1 MRKNY
6 KYNNRN
12 HYYVCEIVTY
22 YHNETFVNCVLLRKN
37 DKMNHQKAVCKG
49 GKQRK
54 NGRQR

>member
-1 MRKNY
+1 MHEKH

-12 HYYVCEIVTY
+12 HYYICEKVTY

-49 GKQRK
+49 GKQGK

>member
-12 HYYVCEIVTY
+12 HYYICEIVTY

-54 NGRQR
+54 NG